1 MAIGKPGKI
10 DAAGSNQ
17 RQQPGASA
25 ADRLPLPS
33 LAWQVVVPCCDW
45 GAVAV
50 ILRSNLPRLREQAAG
65 AIRVLDVGG
74 WYQPFNLA
82 THVIDLMPY
91 QTRRVHEALDP
102 QDKERFS
109 AATWLIA
116 DVCTPPWPFTDG
128 FFDFAVCS
136 NLLEDVRDPL
146 AVCRELNRV
155 ARAGY
160 IETPSRL
167 REIFS
172 KERWLRLKLLLG
184 RLPEIGF
191 YHHRWFVEIE
201 QSHLRF
207 SAKTAVLAENHHHY
221 ITRGDIGRKLTEV
234 ESGIGLFWT
243 GGFTFEEVFIDPRH
257 ACRTFRAEAMTRLKH
272 GQPLAR

>member
-1 MAIGKPGKI
+1 M
-10 DAAGSNQ
+10 
-17 RQQPGASA
+17 
-25 ADRLPLPS
+25 
-33 LAWQVVVPCCDW
+33 
-45 GAVAV
+45 
-50 ILRSNLPRLREQAAG
+50 ILRSNLPRLRERAAG
-65 AIRVLDVGG
+65 GARVLDVGG

-91 QTRRVHEALDP
+91 ETRRVHEALDP
-102 QDKERFS
+102 EDEERFS
-109 AATWLIA
+109 AATWLVA
-116 DVCTPPWPFTDG
+116 DVCTAPWPFVDG

-172 KERWLRLKLLLG
+172 KERWLRLKLVLG

-191 YHHRWFVEIE
+191 HHHRWFVEIE

-207 SAKTAVLAENHHHY
+207 SAKTAALAESRRY
-221 ITRGDIGRKLTEV
+221 FITRGDIGRKLTEA
-234 ESGIGLFWT
+234 ESGIGLFWA
-243 GGFTFEEVFIDPRH
+243 GGFTFEEVFIDPRRS
-257 ACRTFRAEAMTRLKH
+257 CRAFRAEAMIQLNRRR
-272 GQPLAR
+272 PLPR